1 MKDFK
6 CRCSAIG
13 KIMTAPRAKSETLSE
28 TCKTY
33 LKEWVV
39 EQLFN
44 RKKEFSNKY
53 TEKGLI
59 VEDNSIDFIGEQL
72 KIGFLFKNEKY
83 FENDFICGTPDV
95 ILENLVI
102 DVKNSW
108 DIFTFP
114 YFETEIPNK
123 DYYWQAQGYMALTNK
138 SKFKLVYVLSD
149 TPDNLIERECY
160 SYCNKNGIEYDV
172 DVFNEFAKKMTY
184 SDIKNEMKIKI
195 FEIERNDADIQAIFE
210 KVNECRVFTKELI
223 KNK

>member
-33 LKEWVV
+33 LKEWVI

-59 VEDNSIDFIGEQL
+59 VEDNSLDFIGEQL
-72 KIGFLFKNEKY
+72 GLGLLFKNEKY
-83 FENDFICGTPDV
+83 FENDFITGTPDV
-95 ILENLVI
+95 ILPDLVI
-102 DVKNSW
+102 DAKNSW
-108 DIFTFP
+108 DVFTFP

-123 DYYWQAQGYMALTNK
+123 DYYWQAQGYMALTGK

-149 TPDNLIERECY
+149 TPYNLIDRECN
-160 SYCNKNGIEYDV
+160 SYCYKNGIEPDV
-172 DVFNEFAKKMTY
+172 EIYNEFAAKMTY
-184 SDIKNEMKIKI
+184 SDVPNEMKIKS
-195 FEIERNDADIQAIFE
+195 FEIERNDADILAIKE
-210 KVNECRVFTKELI
+210 KVKECRLFINQLKP
-223 KNK
+223 